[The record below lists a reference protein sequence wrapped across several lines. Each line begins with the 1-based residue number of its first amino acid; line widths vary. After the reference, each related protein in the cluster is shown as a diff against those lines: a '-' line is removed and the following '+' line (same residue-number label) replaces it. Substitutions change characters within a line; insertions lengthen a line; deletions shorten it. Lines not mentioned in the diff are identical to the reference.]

1 MTYSECILCNLVGYV
16 DNVNDH
22 KFENYP
28 TEYEEGPFSA
38 EGEDG
43 GSAPEYHGRYLY
55 MYRYL
60 LPANYSS

>member
-55 MYRYL
+55 V
-60 LPANYSS
+60 